1 METDPA
7 TTWPDSSERENVATA
22 AAGLVAAAIGAV
34 LLVVLAT
41 VQHDGWRLASAIVF
55 GLALLALHLASTLY
69 HAATT
74 PARKARLK
82 LFDHCAIYLL
92 IAGTYTPFTLV
103 ALRGPLGWKLFTAIW
118 SLAALGIV
126 FKLAS
131 SRLAYAGRLKA
142 LSTLIYIA
150 MGWLVV
156 LYIKPVMAALDDWTF
171 GWVLAGGIAYTVGTL
186 FYHRP
191 SMRHSHAIWH
201 LFVIAGGVCHY
212 IAVLAQVTAPA

>member
-1 METDPA
+1 MDAGPPSTWSPPA
-7 TTWPDSSERENVATA
+7 ERANVATA
-22 AAGLVAAAIGAV
+22 AAGLAAAAVGAIL
-34 LLVVLAT
+34 LLVMAVQ
-41 VQHDGWRLASAIVF
+41 QHDGWRLAAAMVF

-69 HAATT
+69 HSATT

-92 IAGTYTPFTLV
+92 IAGTYTPFTLI
-103 ALRGPLGWKLFTAIW
+103 ALRGPLGWKLFAAIW

-131 SRLAYAGRLKA
+131 ARLAYAGRLKL

-150 MGWLVV
+150 MGWLVL
-156 LYIKPVMAALDDWTF
+156 LYLKPVMAALDDWTF
-171 GWVLAGGIAYTVGTL
+171 GWVLVGGVAYTAGTL

-201 LFVIAGGVCHY
+201 LFVIAGSGCHY
-212 IAVLAQVTAPA
+212 VAVMAQVTSPA